1 MNINSSMLNN
11 VLTVDTSNEI
21 SVTDWITTNGTIT
34 ISPKAPPITYYG
46 CGGSGGS
53 GGSADVK
60 NYTPY
65 TKTKQEVGDA
75 FKKMDTTLNAK
86 NTNVKSIKFDKKFTT
101 VTWSDNTT
109 TRVGCM
115 LGDEYNKY
123 EAFCSALAKKI
134 FGSTSKVKHIVD
146 TKDEQIEIDKQRK
159 EREAQETAAKIRKA
173 RKDRIWI
180 KKRAKEIAREKAA
193 QELAEKMMAAKP

>member
-1 MNINSSMLNN
+1 MPKYETLTEILKGCDCLSASTSSQCETSIGYTNYPLISCWGGGAS
-11 VLTVDTSNEI
+11 LTVDTSNYKL
-21 SVTDWITTNGTIT
+21 SDNG
-34 ISPKAPPITYYG
+34 
-46 CGGSGGS
+46 
-53 GGSADVK
+53 
-60 NYTPY
+60 
-65 TKTKQEVGDA
+65 KQNNKEVDEA
-75 FKKMDTTLNAK
+75 FKKMNTTLNAK